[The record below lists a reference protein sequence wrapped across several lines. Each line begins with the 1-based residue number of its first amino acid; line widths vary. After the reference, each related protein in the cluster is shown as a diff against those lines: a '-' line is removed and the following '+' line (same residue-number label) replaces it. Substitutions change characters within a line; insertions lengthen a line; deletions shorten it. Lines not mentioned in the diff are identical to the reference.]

1 MFGPEVVWVNNFG
14 LVRAVSALYALS
26 TLSVLREAAGDQLS
40 RYRSAAHRGYGGGH
54 GVSIFINIFCYR
66 NPSVEARSNP
76 AAVREAH

>member
-40 RYRSAAHRGYGGGH
+40 RYRSAARRMDILFGIHSFCRGT
-54 GVSIFINIFCYR
+54 
-66 NPSVEARSNP
+66 PL
-76 AAVREAH
+76 VRDSPTRRKRHV